1 MRAYELMYI
10 VRPDLDEETV
20 KSVNDRVVAIITD
33 NGGQVEKTDLMGK
46 RRLAYEIKGYTEGV
60 YTVIQFQ
67 AGPDLIQEL
76 ERQLRINDNVLR
88 HLVVREDE

>member
-67 AGPDLIQEL
+67 AGPDLIREL
-76 ERQLRINDNVLR
+76 ERQLRINDSVLR